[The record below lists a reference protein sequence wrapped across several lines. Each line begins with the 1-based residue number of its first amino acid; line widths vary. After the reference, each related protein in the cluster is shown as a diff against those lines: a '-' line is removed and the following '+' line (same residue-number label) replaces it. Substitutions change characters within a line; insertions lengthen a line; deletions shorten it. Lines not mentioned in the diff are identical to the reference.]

1 MNLIKKL
8 QQAYPQVLG
17 KWQTIIGISTFI
29 AFFLAFFQP
38 FGLQFVQLKHKE
50 LILAGYGIVT
60 LFALIINLIIL
71 PRIFQTIFIEEK
83 WTLIKQIIWVL
94 WIIFS
99 ISLGN
104 YLYSIAFSIFP
115 WAGIKGLILFSIYT
129 LSIAII
135 PITVMT
141 FITQNIYLK
150 KNIASSSKIN
160 AQLKET
166 HNTKNQTKE
175 AISIESG
182 KKTHHFQAENI
193 ITIESQ
199 GNYAKIYYV
208 SEQQD
213 IQHELLRNTLKNI
226 QTKIENSQNLFR
238 CHRAFIVNLEH
249 IEKVEGNSRGYT
261 LKMKQ
266 IDQDIPVSRNYIK
279 TFKQRITQ
287 IQA

>member
-17 KWQTIIGISTFI
+17 KWQSIIGISAFV
-29 AFFLAFFQP
+29 AFFLTFFQP
-38 FGLQFVQLKHKE
+38 FGLQFVELKHKE

-71 PRIFQTIFIEEK
+71 PKIFKRIFIEEK
-83 WTLIKQIIWVL
+83 WILIKQIIWVL

-115 WAGIKGLILFSIYT
+115 WAGIKGLIVFSIYT

-135 PITVMT
+135 PITVLS

-150 KNIASSSKIN
+150 KNIASSTKIN
-160 AQLKET
+160 SQLQEKHNTKSQLKET
-166 HNTKNQTKE
+166 F
-175 AISIESG
+175 SIESG
-182 KKTHHFQAENI
+182 KKTQHFQPENI
-193 ITIESQ
+193 VAIESQ

-208 SEQQD
+208 SEQRG
-213 IQHELLRNTLKNI
+213 IQHKLLRNTLKNI
-226 QTKIENSQNLFR
+226 QAKTENIQILFR
-238 CHRAFIVNLEH
+238 CHRAFIVNLEQ
-249 IEKVEGNSRGYT
+249 IEKVDGNSRGYT

-266 IDQDIPVSRNYIK
+266 LDLEIPVSRNYIK
-279 TFKQRITQ
+279 TFKQRIT
-287 IQA
+287 